1 MKYDKDVDFGHCKLA
16 TFRIQICIYYMY
28 DDIICFYLYII
39 EYTYTHVFEV
49 SGEGYLDI
57 LYFG

>member
-1 MKYDKDVDFGHCKLA
+1 
-16 TFRIQICIYYMY
+16 MY